1 MDVISG
7 SFAYENA
14 ASIQKAGATY
24 FIRVGFNRKCN
35 VLMTIKDVV
44 VKKRRNSRKY
54 QKVTSR
60 LCWPQEAAVSRRPC
74 EPAAN
79 CPTGTISILRVE
91 EPLVTE

>member
-1 MDVISG
+1 
-7 SFAYENA
+7 
-14 ASIQKAGATY
+14 
-24 FIRVGFNRKCN
+24 
-35 VLMTIKDVV
+35 MTNSEKIEALFERL
-44 VKKRRNSRKY
+44 KRRNSRKY
-54 QKVTSR
+54 QKATSR